1 MKKTTT
7 FILIIL
13 LVLCCCLNIVK
24 AEVTAYMWQ
33 ENNLNPDIFGFI
45 QDQNNPQLCAVSFE
59 PHRYRD
65 AIRISVVH
73 LTNDYFD
80 IVYTSPV
87 LDPGEQ
93 NAFPI
98 ILAYTNGTYLIQFES
113 VFTKADGKVDEN
125 RPVYILHE
133 INLDGA
139 TLRVIP
145 SSLRADYYSSDPG
158 ALIKKECLLFSCS
171 FS

>member
-7 FILIIL
+7 FILIVL
-13 LVLCCCLNIVK
+13 LVLCCCLSIVK